1 MSELK
6 FIITGSP
13 GVGKT
18 TAITSL
24 CDVPPIFTDAKTTD
38 SLSEI
43 KATTTTAFDFG
54 EIILDGD
61 TCVRLYGTPGQER
74 FKHMWEI
81 LAQGA
86 LGLIILVDH
95 SRPNPIEDLQ
105 LYLDSFASLV
115 TETGVAIGINRMSSE
130 QESEL
135 EKYYE
140 ALEKNNL
147 CCPIL
152 NVDPRE
158 REDMTELMDALMSC
172 IEYSAA

>member
-6 FIITGSP
+6 FIITGTA

-24 CDVPPIFTDAKTTD
+24 CDVPPISTDAATTD
-38 SLSEI
+38 SLAEV

-54 EIILDGD
+54 EIMLDDD

-105 LYLDSFASLV
+105 IYLDNFSTLV
-115 TETGVAIGINRMSSE
+115 AETGVAVGINRMLSE
-130 QESEL
+130 QENEI

-140 ALEKNNL
+140 ALEKNDI
-147 CCPIL
+147 CCPVL

-158 REDMTELMDALMSC
+158 RQDMTELMDALMSC